1 MPRKT
6 SAEVE
11 REALDSLITALGG
24 LGVSAD
30 VASTET
36 LIADASPDAVVD
48 VAGHRLEIE
57 VKSVVTAAHGERIAQ
72 TVGHRPLLVVVADRI
87 ASDAKQAFRKAGIN
101 YFDRRGELRIVE
113 PPVVIDTVVE
123 SETASSPRL
132 SGSLNSEVAKEVA
145 IACLLTPDQPH
156 GVRETARYVNRAPS
170 AVSAA
175 MAGLRDVGLLTSSGE
190 AIVPD
195 LFLELMG
202 EWRRRA
208 VPLATVP
215 DAGTR
220 NEVRVKARPSTQSE
234 DAMGWAL
241 TDTLAAA
248 SWGNAHRGT
257 RRPSCRLLRA
267 YRVGYFALHGRFSGM
282 HPTPRSAPAPSPWA
296 PVRLACLRRVDH
308 SSTTGESWPVA
319 NHVVVALDIAQ
330 DRARGLEIL
339 EQWEP
344 KGIVRAW

>member
-11 REALDSLITALGG
+11 REALDSLITALGC

-30 VASTET
+30 VVSTET
-36 LIADASPDAVVD
+36 LIADVSPDAVLD
-48 VAGHRLEIE
+48 VAGHRLDIE
-57 VKSVVTAAHGERIAQ
+57 FKSVVTAAHGERLAR
-72 TVGHRPLLVVVADRI
+72 TVGHRPHLVVVADRI

-123 SETASSPRL
+123 SEAASSPRF

-156 GVRETARYVNRAPS
+156 GVREIARYINRAPS
-170 AVSAA
+170 AVSTA

-202 EWRRRA
+202 MWRRRA

-215 DAGTR
+215 DLGTR
-220 NEVRVKARPSTQSE
+220 NAMRFRLGLDQPE

-248 SWGNAHRGT
+248 SWGMPIVARGDHPADFYVPT
-257 RRPSCRLLRA
+257 ESELRA
-267 YRVGYFALHGRFSGM
+267 A
-282 HPTPRSAPAPSPWA
+282 RSILGDAPDSATRACTIAVAPA
-296 PVRLACLRRVDH
+296 RLACLRRVDH

-330 DRARGLEIL
+330 DRARGLETL
-339 EQWEP
+339 ERWEP
-344 KGIVRAW
+344 TGIVRAW

>member
-11 REALDSLITALGG
+11 REGLDSLIAALGG

-30 VASTET
+30 VVSTEA
-36 LIADASPDAVVD
+36 LIADASPDAVLD

-57 VKSVVTAAHGERIAQ
+57 VKSVVTAANGERMAQ
-72 TVGHRPLLVVVADRI
+72 TVEHRPLLVVVADRI

-123 SETASSPRL
+123 SEAPSGPRA
-132 SGSLNSEVAKEVA
+132 SGSLNSEVAREVA

-170 AVSAA
+170 AVSTA
-175 MAGLRDVGLLTSSGE
+175 MAGLREVGLLTTSGE
-190 AIVPD
+190 AMVPD

-202 EWRRRA
+202 MWRRRA
-208 VPLATVP
+208 VPLATLP
-215 DAGTR
+215 DPSTR
-220 NEVRVKARPSTQSE
+220 NAMRFRLGLDQPE
-234 DAMGWAL
+234 DVTGWAL

-248 SWGNAHRGT
+248 SWGMPVVARGDHPFDFYVPT
-257 RRPSCRLLRA
+257 ESELRA
-267 YRVGYFALHGRFSGM
+267 A
-282 HPTPRSAPAPSPWA
+282 RSILGDATDPAVRACTVAVA

-308 SSTTGESWPVA
+308 SNTSGERWPVA
-319 NHVVVALDIAQ
+319 NHIVVALDIAQ

-339 EQWEP
+339 DQWKPE
-344 KGIVRAW
+344 GIVRAW

>member
-1 MPRKT
+1 MPWKT

-11 REALDSLITALGG
+11 REALDSLIVALGG

-30 VASTET
+30 VVPTGA
-36 LIADASPDAVVD
+36 LMADVSPDAVLD

-57 VKSVVTAAHGERIAQ
+57 IKSVVTAAHGERLAQ
-72 TVGHRPLLVVVADRI
+72 TVGQHRHLIVVADRI

-123 SETASSPRL
+123 SETASSLRL

-156 GVRETARYVNRAPS
+156 GVRETARYLNRAPS
-170 AVSAA
+170 AVSTA

-190 AIVPD
+190 AIIPD

-202 EWRRRA
+202 KWRRRA

-220 NEVRVKARPSTQSE
+220 NAMRLKLGLDQSE

-248 SWGNAHRGT
+248 SWGMSVVARGDHPADFYVPT
-257 RRPSCRLLRA
+257 ESVLRA
-267 YRVGYFALHGRFSGM
+267 A
-282 HPTPRSAPAPSPWA
+282 RSILGDAPDPATRACTIAVA
-296 PVRLACLRRVDH
+296 PVRLVCIRRVDH

-339 EQWEP
+339 ERWEP
-344 KGIVRAW
+344 EGIVRAW

>member
-24 LGVSAD
+24 LGVGAD
-30 VASTET
+30 VVSTET
-36 LIADASPDAVVD
+36 LIADASPDAVLD
-48 VAGHRLEIE
+48 VAGHRLGIEI
-57 VKSVVTAAHGERIAQ
+57 KTVVTAAHGEQLAR

-87 ASDAKQAFRKAGIN
+87 ASDAKQAFRRAGIN

-123 SETASSPRL
+123 SEAPSGPRASGPL
-132 SGSLNSEVAKEVA
+132 DSEVAREVA

-156 GVRETARYVNRAPS
+156 GVRETARYISRAPS
-170 AVSAA
+170 AVSTA
-175 MAGLRDVGLLTSSGE
+175 MAGLREVGLLTSSGE
-190 AIVPD
+190 AMAPD

-202 EWRRRA
+202 MWRRRS

-220 NEVRVKARPSTQSE
+220 NAMRFSLGLDQPE
-234 DAMGWAL
+234 DVTGWAL

-248 SWGNAHRGT
+248 SWGMPVVARGDHPFDFYVPT
-257 RRPSCRLLRA
+257 ESELRA
-267 YRVGYFALHGRFSGM
+267 A
-282 HPTPRSAPAPSPWA
+282 RSILGDATDSASRACTVAVA
-296 PVRLACLRRVDH
+296 PVRLACLRRFDH
-308 SSTTGESWPVA
+308 SSTSGERWPVA
-319 NHVVVALDIAQ
+319 NHIVVALDIAQ
-330 DRARGLEIL
+330 DRARGLEIIN
-339 EQWEP
+339 QWEP
-344 KGIVRAW
+344 EGIVRAW

>member
-1 MPRKT
+1 MSRKT

-11 REALDSLITALGG
+11 REAIDSLIAALGG
-24 LGVSAD
+24 LGVNAD

-36 LIADASPDAVVD
+36 LIADVSPDAVVD

-57 VKSVVTAAHGERIAQ
+57 VKSVITAAHGERIAQ
-72 TVGHRPLLVVVADRI
+72 TVGHRPPLVVVADRI

-123 SETASSPRL
+123 PEAASSPRL

-145 IACLLTPDQPH
+145 IACLLTPDQAH

-170 AVSAA
+170 AVSTA

-190 AIVPD
+190 AVVPD

-202 EWRRRA
+202 RWRRRA

-220 NEVRVKARPSTQSE
+220 NAMRFGLGLDQPE
-234 DAMGWAL
+234 DTMGWAL

-248 SWGNAHRGT
+248 SWGMPIVARGDHPADFYV
-257 RRPSCRLLRA
+257 PSESVLRA
-267 YRVGYFALHGRFSGM
+267 ARSILGDALD
-282 HPTPRSAPAPSPWA
+282 PAVRACTVAVA
-296 PVRLACLRRVDH
+296 PVRLACLRRVDQ

-344 KGIVRAW
+344 EGIVRAW